1 MITIGNNVKVFAK
14 TFEDAAFEQVK
25 EMSEYEAYKNSK
37 IRIMPDAHAGKG
49 CVIGT
54 TIKLDNVVTP
64 NLVGV
69 DIGCGML
76 AAVLDE
82 TEIDLAKLDNVIR
95 TYVPSGFSIHE
106 NALYNFD
113 ISNLRAKGI
122 DYNYM
127 MKSIGTLGGGNHF
140 IEVNKAS
147 NGKLVIVIHTGSRN
161 LGVKVCDYY
170 QNLALETLKKNV
182 NITNIKET
190 IERLKS
196 EGRHKEIES
205 TIKKLKE
212 KNENVIINK
221 DLAHLT
227 GDNFDDYIHDM
238 KIVQKYAAYNRQAIL
253 HTIVYHMNLTVSN
266 TIETIHNYIDTD
278 AMILRKG
285 AVRANLYEPLIIPM
299 NMRDGS
305 LICVGKG
312 NADWNN
318 SAPHGAGRLMSRI
331 AAKENITMDEFKNSM
346 SNVYTTSVCEAT
358 LDEAPQAYKNMNEIM
373 ELITD
378 TVTIIDVI
386 KPIYNFK
393 AN

>member
-1 MITIGNNVKVFAK
+1 MITIGNNVKIYAK
-14 TFEDAAFEQVK
+14 TFEDAAYAQVK
-25 EMSEYEAYKNSK
+25 EMSEYDAYKNSK

-54 TIKLDNVVTP
+54 TIKLTDSVTP

-76 AAVLDE
+76 AAILDE

-95 TYVPSGFSIHE
+95 TYVPSGFSVHDK
-106 NALYNFD
+106 ALYNFD
-113 ISNLRAKGI
+113 ISAIRAKGI

-127 MKSIGTLGGGNHF
+127 MQSLGTLGGGNHF

-170 QNLALETLKKNV
+170 QNLALDTLTKSV
-182 NITNIKET
+182 NKINIKET
-190 IERLKS
+190 IERLKA
-196 EGRHKEIES
+196 EGRKTEIED

-212 KNENVIINK
+212 KNVSINK
-221 DLAHLT
+221 NLAHLT
-227 GDNFDDYIHDM
+227 GDNFNDYIHDM
-238 KIVQKYAAYNRQAIL
+238 KIVQKYAAYNRKAIL
-253 HTIVYHMNLTVSN
+253 NTIIYHMNLTVSN
-266 TIETIHNYIDTD
+266 IIETIHNYIDTD

-312 NADWNN
+312 NDDWNC

-331 AAKENITMDEFKNSM
+331 AAKENISMEEFKNSM
-346 SNVYTTSVCEAT
+346 SDVYTTSVCQAT
-358 LDEAPQAYKNMNEIM
+358 LDEAPQAYKDMNEIM